1 MRTRSASS
9 LAIRLTFGATPPRR
23 ALSGSFFFSSRRRH
37 TRLVSDWSSDV
48 CSSDLC
54 RPPHLRAGRR
64 GQLLAAGSGF
74 AHLPEVVLV
83 AQPEDAA
90 VGNPGALAPQSPR
103 LVVRVVHG
111 DVQPVGIDAEP
122 VLPGHPLPGVVDR
135 LALEVVAEGEVAE
148 HLEEGVG
155 SRGVAHLLQVIVLPP
170 GAHAFLAGHGSGVSA
185 PLESLEHPLELHH
198 PGVGEQ
204 QGGVVR
210 RDQGGARHLLV
221 APRLEELQELAAD
234 FGGGHGGNIVPPHSS
249 STSSFTPAPA
259 YPRRTRKASNRRL
272 RTGPGRSESW
282 RARFAATARASI
294 AGSMPSSASA
304 RRTAS
309 P

>member
-1 MRTRSASS
+1 MAMVSS
-9 LAIRLTFGATPPRR
+9 LCSRCARIAIATPT
-23 ALSGSFFFSSRRRH
+23 ALSTSATRLFFFSSRRRH
-37 TRLVSDWSSDV
+37 TRCGRDWSSDV
-48 CSSDLC
+48 CSSDLAF
-54 RPPHLRAGRR
+54 RLGSGVDQDLGAW
-64 GQLLAAGSGF
+64 AAGPDF

-148 HLEEGVG
+148 HLEEGVV
-155 SRGVAHLLQVIVLPP
+155 SRGVAHLLQIIVFPP

-198 PGVGEQ
+198 PGGGEQ

-259 YPRRTRKASNRRL
+259 YPRRTTKASNRRL

-294 AGSMPSSASA
+294 PGSMPSSA
-304 RRTAS
+304 R
-309 P
+309 PP